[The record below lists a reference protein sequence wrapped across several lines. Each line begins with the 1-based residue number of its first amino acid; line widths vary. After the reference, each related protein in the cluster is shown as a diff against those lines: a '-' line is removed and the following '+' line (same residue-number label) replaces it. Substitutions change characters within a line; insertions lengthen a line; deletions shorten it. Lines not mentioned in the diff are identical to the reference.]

1 MKQIGELTDRVS
13 TWNPSSF
20 ATPQEF
26 VYIDLGAVDNARKE
40 ILTPSVVSSTEAPS
54 RARQLVSAGDVLV
67 STVRPNLNA
76 VAVVPQSLDGA
87 TASTGFTVLR
97 PTSDLHGR
105 YLFHWVR
112 SDRFVAD
119 MMRKATGASYP
130 AVSDRVVKE
139 SRVPLPPLDEQRRI
153 AAILDQADALRAKR
167 RQALAHLDDLTQ
179 SIFHDMFGRAVW
191 PTEKL
196 GDRLQ
201 FLTSGSR
208 GWAKYYAPAGD
219 KFIRIQNVKDGY
231 LNQRDMAFVA
241 APDTAEARRTAVQA
255 GDVLLSITADL
266 GRTAVVPDGF
276 GRAFINQHL
285 AIIRAPSIVPRY
297 LADFLE
303 SPRGQREVLG
313 KDRGATKAGLNFDDV
328 RSVAL
333 PIPPSGMQTIYA
345 ERVGRVNAQRA
356 KTHLAIEA
364 DDSLFLSLQTRAF
377 RGEL

>member
-1 MKQIGELTDRVS
+1 MNNHGH
-13 TWNPSSF
+13 
-20 ATPQEF
+20 
-26 VYIDLGAVDNARKE
+26 
-40 ILTPSVVSSTEAPS
+40 
-54 RARQLVSAGDVLV
+54 
-67 STVRPNLNA
+67 
-76 VAVVPQSLDGA
+76 
-87 TASTGFTVLR
+87 VLR
-97 PTSDLHGR
+97 ATERVDHD
-105 YLFHWVR
+105 YLFHALRNYDFTPYISGSTR
-112 SDRFVAD
+112 SKLTQKQLMLA
-119 MMRKATGASYP
+119 
-130 AVSDRVVKE
+130 E
-139 SRVPLPPLDEQRRI
+139 IPLPPLDEQRRI
-153 AAILDQADALRAKR
+153 AAILDQSDALRAKR
-167 RQALAHLDDLTQ
+167 RKALAHLDDLTR

-208 GWAKYYAPAGD
+208 GWAKYYALDGD
-219 KFIRIQNVKDGY
+219 KFIRIQNVKGGY

-266 GRTAVVPDGF
+266 GRTAVVPEGF
-276 GRAFINQHL
+276 GRAHINQHL
-285 AIIRAPSIVPRY
+285 AILRAPSIAPRY

-303 SPRGQREVLG
+303 SPIGQREVLG

-333 PIPPSGMQTIYA
+333 PIPPSDMQTIYA
-345 ERVGRVNAQRA
+345 ERVGRINAQRV

-364 DDSLFLSLQTRAF
+364 DDRLFQSLQARAF

>member
-1 MKQIGELTDRVS
+1 MQTNRFTTEAELSAFEKRV
-13 TWNPSSF
+13 
-20 ATPQEF
+20 TPQ
-26 VYIDLGAVDNARKE
+26 
-40 ILTPSVVSSTEAPS
+40 
-54 RARQLVSAGDVLV
+54 AGDVLLTIV
-67 STVRPNLNA
+67 GTIGRAAVLDERPSA
-76 VAVVPQSLDGA
+76 VFQRSVA
-87 TASTGFTVLR
+87 VLR
-97 PTSDLHGR
+97 PSGTRLDGR
-105 YLFHWVR
+105 YLFHVTQSRDFQEQMRR
-112 SDRFVAD
+112 STNQSSQAGIYLGKL
-119 MMRKATGASYP
+119 KALTL
-130 AVSDRVVKE
+130 
-139 SRVPLPPLDEQRRI
+139 PLPPLEKQRRI

-167 RQALAHLDDLTQ
+167 HQALAHLGSLAQ
-179 SIFHDMFGRAVW
+179 SIFNDMFGRAVW

-208 GWAKYYAPAGD
+208 GWAKYYAPDGD
-219 KFIRIQNVKDGY
+219 KFIRIQNVMGGY

-276 GRAFINQHL
+276 GRAYINQHL
-285 AIIRAPSIVPRY
+285 AILRAPSIAPRY
-297 LADFLE
+297 LADYLE

-333 PIPPSGMQTIYA
+333 PVPPSGMQTIYA
-345 ERVGRVNAQRA
+345 ERVEQINAQRA
-356 KTHLAIEA
+356 LTQVAIEA
-364 DDSLFLSLQTRAF
+364 GDRLFQSLQARAF